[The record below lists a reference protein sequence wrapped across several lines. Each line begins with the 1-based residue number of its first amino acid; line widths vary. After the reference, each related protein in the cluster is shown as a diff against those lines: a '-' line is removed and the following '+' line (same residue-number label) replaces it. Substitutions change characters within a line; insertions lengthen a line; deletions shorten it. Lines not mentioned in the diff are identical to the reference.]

1 MIADLFGYALH
12 SLRSR
17 RLRSWLTI
25 IGIFIGI
32 AAVVSLIGLGQGL
45 RTAITSQFGIS
56 STEVISIQA
65 GGISGAGP
73 PGTGVV
79 NPLTEDDAD
88 AIESLGSVEVA
99 IPRIIKTGQLEF
111 NDHVA
116 FGMAMSIPEGEER
129 DITYELLDLDAE
141 EGRVLKRGD
150 SGKVVLGYNFL
161 ADKVGLGKPV
171 HTGNSVIIHDRR
183 FEVVGITKKKGS
195 FIFDNIVHMDE
206 DELKDL
212 FGIKDNVDVIAAKV
226 KGMELMDEAKADI
239 EKLMRKRR
247 GVKVGEEDFQVQTP
261 QQLLSDLDGILGGV
275 QAFIVI
281 IASISIIIGSVGIAN
296 TMYTSVIERRKQ
308 IGVMK
313 SIGARNSG
321 IFLLFF
327 IEAGLMGLIGGILG
341 SLIGTV
347 VAYVGTL
354 GINAWIGSSVSPSIN
369 MGLIAGALIGSFVIG
384 AFSGVL
390 PALRAAHQNP
400 VDALRG

>member
-141 EGRVLKRGD
+141 
-150 SGKVVLGYNFL
+150 
-161 ADKVGLGKPV
+161 
-171 HTGNSVIIHDRR
+171 
-183 FEVVGITKKKGS
+183 
-195 FIFDNIVHMDE
+195 
-206 DELKDL
+206 
-212 FGIKDNVDVIAAKV
+212 
-226 KGMELMDEAKADI
+226 
-239 EKLMRKRR
+239 
-247 GVKVGEEDFQVQTP
+247 
-261 QQLLSDLDGILGGV
+261 
-275 QAFIVI
+275 
-281 IASISIIIGSVGIAN
+281 
-296 TMYTSVIERRKQ
+296 
-308 IGVMK
+308 
-313 SIGARNSG
+313 
-321 IFLLFF
+321 
-327 IEAGLMGLIGGILG
+327 
-341 SLIGTV
+341 
-347 VAYVGTL
+347 
-354 GINAWIGSSVSPSIN
+354 
-369 MGLIAGALIGSFVIG
+369 
-384 AFSGVL
+384 
-390 PALRAAHQNP
+390 
-400 VDALRG
+400 